1 MGRYPLAVF
10 KVTRSYC
17 WILFLASIQVTTFR
31 YIFLKLGNVRCGFL
45 ECWRCVMV
53 LNCSRLLLM
62 PVKVY
67 PPEIEIMFLEE
78 YSDTNEEIE
87 PWPMVGCSVVGGIR
101 GGRLMSCRLVRAHY
115 PDCRPSAGHSS
126 LCLLYVPCVPI
137 T

>member
-31 YIFLKLGNVRCGFL
+31 YIFLKLGNVPCGFL

-78 YSDTNEEIE
+78 YSDTNEEI
-87 PWPMVGCSVVGGIR
+87 
-101 GGRLMSCRLVRAHY
+101 
-115 PDCRPSAGHSS
+115 
-126 LCLLYVPCVPI
+126 
-137 T
+137 